1 MCIRVVDDDGDIK
14 EEFLEFGQWKW
25 IDRKSTAEEILYTLQ
40 KVDLSVNNCWGQMY
54 DGTANMSSEAA
65 GIQSIIKNNS
75 IKKSFNSIYFILIYY
90 YFVSFQLT
98 TVVMITQVLYKMV
111 SKLFIRL

>member
-40 KVDLSVNNCWGQMY
+40 KVDLSVDNCWGQMY

-75 IKKSFNSIYFILIYY
+75 IKKSFNSIYLF
-90 YFVSFQLT
+90 YFNLLLFC
-98 TVVMITQVLYKMV
+98 
-111 SKLFIRL
+111 KLSTNNCSHDHTSSL